1 MNSFI
6 VCIFICLA
14 ILNGYF
20 TVDFNCAD
28 RPGWKNNIDKKFKKQ
43 CVRYEQLPNACKG
56 AHLAHVLS
64 WSAICG
70 IVENFFNKNKFSLM
84 RSMVIN
90 LFKVDK
96 AAQVWINSIGKE
108 KKTLPHRTYIGK
120 AILIENTEFET
131 EAKKIVND
139 WEAGKD
145 KDNATVSRFRLLV
158 NSAPANLR
166 YGDPNINSGIGKYL
180 DPMGD
185 INQKMTCKEKKWEK
199 GLRKDFKCKLPTVI
213 TVCAKCNCTNAC
225 KTSSTTADSIN
236 FYVCKK

>member
-6 VCIFICLA
+6 FSIVTCLA
-14 ILNGYF
+14 ILNGCF
-20 TVDFNCAD
+20 SLSFRCSERA
-28 RPGWKNNIDKKFKKQ
+28 GWKESIDKMFKKQ
-43 CVRYEQLPNACKG
+43 CKQFQQLPNSCNG
-56 AHLAHVLS
+56 AHLAHVAS
-64 WSAICG
+64 WYDIC
-70 IVENFFNKNKFSLM
+70 VAAENFFNRGDFV
-84 RSMVIN
+84 SMQRLVAA
-90 LFKVDK
+90 LFLIDTG
-96 AAQVWINSIGKE
+96 AQVWIKAGNQKSA
-108 KKTLPHRTYIGK
+108 LSHQTYMGNV
-120 AILIENTEFET
+120 ILQKNTEFENAT
-131 EAKKIVND
+131 KKIVDN
-139 WEAGKD
+139 WKAGKD
-145 KDNATVSRFRLLV
+145 RDDTTVNNFRLLV